1 MGFKPMTFRTGI
13 WRSIQLSYGALFPA
27 KIRLSIDL
35 TKRFFYFIPLPYTGF
50 GTFAPAPAILT
61 TSLPFAPNF
70 SQKNSHVFRKISN
83 VFQKKLPRFLESLP
97 RFLPNIGDKIWD
109 QPASHS
115 PHSMLVWQQLPT
127 TANRGLWIN
136 LKTPFS
142 RVRARASTE
151 ILHFLLSQPSQIS
164 LQLPHP
170 QRETRFF
177 RTYFNILDCFSSQD
191 GENSPK
197 NAPRKARTEH
207 WKITRR
213 KKTQRAVVPS
223 VVKVVKAKSASLQG
237 MRARDTR
244 VRETRLLYSTTPPPL
259 LSKPAHYS
267 RILQT
272 RTVIIVSLQ
281 RIFVTFPRFLLS
293 LGAYLP
299 IYL

>member
-27 KIRLSIDL
+27 KIRLSFDL
-35 TKRFFYFIPLPYTGF
+35 TKRFFYFIPSPYTGF
-50 GTFAPAPAILT
+50 GAFSTAPATLYDLPPIRSELLT
-61 TSLPFAPNF
+61 KKLPRFP
-70 SQKNSHVFRKISN
+70 KNLLRFLEY
-83 VFQKKLPRFLESLP
+83 LPRFLESLP

-170 QRETRFF
+170 QRETHFF
-177 RTYFNILDCFSSQD
+177 RTKFNI
-191 GENSPK
+191 
-197 NAPRKARTEH
+197 
-207 WKITRR
+207 
-213 KKTQRAVVPS
+213 
-223 VVKVVKAKSASLQG
+223 
-237 MRARDTR
+237 
-244 VRETRLLYSTTPPPL
+244 
-259 LSKPAHYS
+259 
-267 RILQT
+267 
-272 RTVIIVSLQ
+272 
-281 RIFVTFPRFLLS
+281 
-293 LGAYLP
+293 
-299 IYL
+299 